1 MGAVKKMFSPPKA
14 PDPPPPAPAPAPAP
28 IPEQKQPEVRKQL
41 DNARERVAK
50 RAIVAQSR
58 EDDVH
63 TSPLGLPS
71 RMSAGRSS
79 LLGR

>member
-14 PDPPPPAPAPAPAP
+14 PDPPPPPPAPAPV
-28 IPEQKQPEVRKQL
+28 PEKTQPEVRKQL
-41 DNARERVAK
+41 GDARERVAR
-50 RAIVAQSR
+50 RAVVAQSR
-58 EDDVH
+58 EDDIK

>member
-1 MGAVKKMFSPPKA
+1 MGAVKKIFSPPKA
-14 PDPPPPAPAPAPAP
+14 PDPPPPPAPPAP
-28 IPEQKQPEVRKQL
+28 VPDSKQPEVRKQT
-41 DNARERVAK
+41 DAARSRVAQ

-58 EDDVH
+58 DDDIK

-71 RMSAGRSS
+71 RMAVGRSS